1 MKHTVQ
7 LGNGKSKVV
16 DIPDQW
22 LAAQRSNLG
31 ITMREAIDLWL
42 FDHDYVFN
50 EEAEKLT
57 AKAGNGGMRVQGEK
71 KPRKAPTRKP
81 DEIKR
86 AVIAALGEFI
96 AQQEGVKDVS
106 VTNIERVI
114 AFAIG
119 EDNYELTLSK
129 KRKPKD

>member
-1 MKHTVQ
+1 MKHTVD

-16 DIPDQW
+16 DIPTEW

-31 ITMREAIDLWL
+31 LSMPEAIDLWL
-42 FDHDYVFN
+42 FDHDLATN

-86 AVIAALGEFI
+86 ALIAALGEFM
-96 AQQEGVKDVS
+96 AKQEGVKDVN
-106 VTNIERVI
+106 VTNIERII
-114 AFAIG
+114 AFSIG
-119 EDNYELTLSK
+119 EDNYELTLAK

>member
-7 LGNGKSKVV
+7 LENGKSKVV

-22 LAAQRSNLG
+22 LSAQRSNLG

-42 FDHDYVFN
+42 FDHDYTSN

-81 DEIKR
+81 DDIKR

-96 AQQEGVKDVS
+96 AQQDGVKNVS

-114 AFAIG
+114 AFSIG

>member
-1 MKHTVQ
+1 LKHTVQ

-42 FDHDYVFN
+42 FDHDYIFN

>member
-42 FDHDYVFN
+42 FDHDYIFN